1 MISKYW
7 GWVIVGGVLEAVYPA
22 VMGLS
27 DGLSDLQAG
36 IAAFALS
43 ILATVVFNFGLKGG
57 IAVGPAYAVWVGIG
71 VAGITLIDLVF
82 FGVAFSSWA
91 YLFLVLVIVGVVG
104 LNLVSADES
113 DGE

>member
-7 GWVIVGGVLEAVYPA
+7 GWVIVGGILEAVYPA

-27 DGLSDLQAG
+27 DGLTDLQAG

-71 VAGITLIDLVF
+71 VAGITIIDLVF
-82 FGVAFSSWA
+82 FNVTFGALA
-91 YLFLVLVIVGVVG
+91 YLFLVMVLVGVVG
-104 LNLVSADES
+104 LNLVSAGES
-113 DGE
+113 DGQ